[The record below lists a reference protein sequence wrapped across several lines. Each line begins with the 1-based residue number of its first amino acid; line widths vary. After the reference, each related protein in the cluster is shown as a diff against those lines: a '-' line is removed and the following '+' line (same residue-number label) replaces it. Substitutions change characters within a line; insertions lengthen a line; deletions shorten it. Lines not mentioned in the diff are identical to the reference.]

1 MGNVTIKED
10 GTREVHY
17 NLSDKGRENLRASAK
32 KLHEKQKQFYKKR
45 GKTHVLYMYEDTHR
59 MIYELKDKLGFRATL
74 DSLINYSLK
83 CVLENIGQFSGGA
96 KDYIKSIAYA
106 SKKK

>member
-1 MGNVTIKED
+1 MSNVTIKED
-10 GTREVHY
+10 GSREVHY
-17 NLSDKGRENLRASAK
+17 KLSEKGRASLQASAK
-32 KLHEKQKQFYKKR
+32 KLHERQKEFYKKR

-59 MIYELKDKLGFRATL
+59 MIYELRAKLGFRATL

-83 CVLENIGQFSGGA
+83 CVIENLPQFEGNA
-96 KDYIKSIAYA
+96 KNYIKSIAYA